1 MSRTE
6 SQRLAQQRYNDKA
19 YDRLAILIKKGKREE
34 YKLAAKVRGLGLA
47 EMVRSSV
54 EEYIENHPVEDNKL
68 DEFANIPEK

>member
-34 YKLAAKVRGLGLA
+34 YKRAAKIRGLGLA

-68 DEFANIPEK
+68 DELGNIPEK